1 MLVSTVISSTDLARK
16 TRKVVDMARRG
27 YAVIVTVHGDEQVAV
42 MDVVDYRLM
51 RAVAK
56 YRAKGSHEIGCG
68 APQGLSGEEVQKAVE
83 GAGGDLQAAWDL
95 VIGAYMN
102 GEVSLSR
109 AAELLKLPYF
119 ELEERLRRLGIRKPA
134 AYESADRVKR
144 ESDLLKA
151 A

>member
-1 MLVSTVISSTDLARK
+1 MQISTVISSTDLARR

-27 YAVIVTVHGDEQVAV
+27 YTIIVTVHGDEQVAL

-51 RAVAK
+51 RALAEYK
-56 YRAKGSHEIGCG
+56 ARGSQERRCG
-68 APQGLSGEEVQKAVE
+68 APQGLSKEEVQKAVE
-83 GAGGDLQAAWDL
+83 GADGDLQVAWNL
-95 VIGAYMN
+95 VIGAYMD

-109 AAELLKLPYF
+109 AAELLELPYF

-134 AYESADRVKR
+134 VYGSIEEIKGEA
-144 ESDLLKA
+144 DLLKA